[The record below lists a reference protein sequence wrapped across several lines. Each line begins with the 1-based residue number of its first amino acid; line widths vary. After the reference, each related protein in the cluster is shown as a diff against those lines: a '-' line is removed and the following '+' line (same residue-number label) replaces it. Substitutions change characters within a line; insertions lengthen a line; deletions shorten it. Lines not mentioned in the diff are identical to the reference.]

1 MTYSPALETTD
12 DRGSMHSVH
21 NNSTLPPQER
31 YQFKPFP
38 GSSHSWALAHL
49 ENVGVEHH
57 VLDIGAGSGAFGRVL
72 RERGVSAVDAIEID
86 QEALEHIRPFYRSAT
101 TSLQDVPNAGYDVA
115 LLLDVLEH
123 LTNAEEFFAEALAK
137 VKVGGK
143 LLVSVPNIA
152 HWSIRLSLLC
162 GYFNYTSR
170 GILDRTHV
178 RFFTVTTL
186 QQFLR
191 SFPRVQLKE
200 VTGSISPAE
209 FVLPGTFTRSKAFA
223 AFSAARQKGVDL
235 LPGLCAFQVLAVV
248 EKTG

>member
-1 MTYSPALETTD
+1 MTYSPALERTD
-12 DRGSMHSVH
+12 NRDHMDPAHD
-21 NNSTLPPQER
+21 NSPLPPQER

-38 GSSHSWALAHL
+38 GSSHSWALSHL
-49 ENVGVEHH
+49 EGVGSQHH
-57 VLDIGAGSGAFGRVL
+57 VLDIGAGGGAFGRVL
-72 RERGVSAVDAIEID
+72 QERGVVDIDAIEVD
-86 QEALEHIRPFYRSAT
+86 HAALEHIRPFYRSAA
-101 TSLQDVPNAGYDVA
+101 TSLREVPDATYDIA

-137 VKVGGK
+137 VKVGGR

-162 GYFNYTSR
+162 GYFRYTSR

-191 SFPRVQLKE
+191 SFPQVNIRE

-209 FVLPGTFTRSKAFA
+209 FVLPGTVTRSRAFA
-223 AFSAARQKGVDL
+223 AFSAARQKGVEL